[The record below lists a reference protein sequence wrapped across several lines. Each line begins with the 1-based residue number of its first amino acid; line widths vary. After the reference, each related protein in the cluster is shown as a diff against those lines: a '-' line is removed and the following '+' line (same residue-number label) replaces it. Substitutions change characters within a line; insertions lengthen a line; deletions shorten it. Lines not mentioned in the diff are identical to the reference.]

1 MDKIKKRRAL
11 AGISC
16 RSYTVDDWEQFQ
28 QVKETKAFK
37 EKQKALKEQYNKMLA
52 NRKRKKGK
60 LTKKDFQEVY
70 DFVYIKQ
77 QKKYKPRL
85 KIK

>member
-11 AGISC
+11 TGISC

>member
-1 MDKIKKRRAL
+1 MNRIKRRSAL

-28 QVKETKAFK
+28 QIKETKSFK

-70 DFVYIKQ
+70 EFVYIKQ

>member
-1 MDKIKKRRAL
+1 MNRIKRRRAL
-11 AGISC
+11 AGTSC

-28 QVKETKAFK
+28 QIKETKSFK

-70 DFVYIKQ
+70 EFVYIKQ

>member
-1 MDKIKKRRAL
+1 
-11 AGISC
+11 
-16 RSYTVDDWEQFQ
+16 
-28 QVKETKAFK
+28 
-37 EKQKALKEQYNKMLA
+37 MLA

-70 DFVYIKQ
+70 EFVYIKQ